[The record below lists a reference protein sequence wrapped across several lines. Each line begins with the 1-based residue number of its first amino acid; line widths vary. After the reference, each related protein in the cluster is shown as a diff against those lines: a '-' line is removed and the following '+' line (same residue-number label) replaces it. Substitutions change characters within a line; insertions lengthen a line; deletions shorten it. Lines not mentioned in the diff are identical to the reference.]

1 MKYTVEISADARKD
15 ASILSWER
23 HMQEVADEH
32 ECCGQYCTH
41 EMEGINRRVVV
52 CDCVLTVLFDDE
64 GLHNMLSL
72 LRRVRGDRLGHIDCV
87 YKEGETTTVLF
98 ASARYIRRMPKPQ
111 GLAFK
116 RSRKKRN
123 VIDDDE
129 HLVLEALGSARG

>member
-23 HMQEVADEH
+23 HIQEVATQH
-32 ECCGQYCTH
+32 GCCSQYCTH
-41 EMEGINRRVVV
+41 EMEGVNRRVVV

-72 LRRVRGDRLGHIDCV
+72 LRKVRRDRLGHIDCV

-116 RSRKKRN
+116 RARRKRD
-123 VIDDDE
+123 VIDSDE
-129 HLVLEALGSARG
+129 HLVLEALGDARS